1 MKLVDIV
8 ILQLEGDKLICDELQ
23 FGFQAN
29 SGTVMC
35 SWAASTVINY
45 FNSKGRPVYGCAM
58 DLSKAFDM
66 VDWKELFLTLKL
78 RNVNPVF
85 LRVLIFIYS

>member
-1 MKLVDIV
+1 
-8 ILQLEGDKLICDELQ
+8 
-23 FGFQAN
+23 
-29 SGTVMC
+29 MC
-35 SWAASTVINY
+35 SWAASAVINY

-58 DLSKAFDM
+58 NLSKAFDM

-85 LRVLIFIYS
+85 LRVLIFIYSGVRATVTDFLLVME